1 MTTDTE
7 KSKLRENLY
16 QIEIGLA
23 IVLTVGAIVLVV
35 GWLYQLPIERHV
47 LLNGAIELR
56 ESRKALMV
64 AILVCACAIIVG
76 VAKLARNRRGQWA
89 IAGTFSL
96 LFGLGIGG
104 VAVWPMAV
112 RNMLVFDPTGVTVT
126 AAPWLGGDTQ
136 AKLVYSKIE
145 WLGTTE
151 RIYWKRR
158 RHLPTVL
165 SAKEKPSWK
174 REVVYQYWVKEKAA
188 NVTTLDLRWA
198 VRGGWNE
205 ILRVAQAAGVTVKPV
220 ERIEM
225 PRETD

>member
-1 MTTDTE
+1 MTTDIE
-7 KSKLRENLY
+7 RSKLRENLY

-35 GWLYQLPIERHV
+35 GWLYQLPIEQHV

-56 ESRKALMV
+56 ESPKALMV
-64 AILVCACAIIVG
+64 AILVCACAIILGIAMLV
-76 VAKLARNRRGQWA
+76 RNRRGQLA

-96 LFGLGIGG
+96 LFGVGIGG

-112 RNMLVFDPTGVTVT
+112 RNMLVFDPAGVTVT
-126 AAPWLGGDTQ
+126 APPWLGGVTR
-136 AKLVYSKIE
+136 AKLVYSEIE

-158 RHLPTVL
+158 RHLRTVL
-165 SAKEKPSWK
+165 SGKEKPVWD

-188 NVTTLDLRWA
+188 KVTTLDLGWT